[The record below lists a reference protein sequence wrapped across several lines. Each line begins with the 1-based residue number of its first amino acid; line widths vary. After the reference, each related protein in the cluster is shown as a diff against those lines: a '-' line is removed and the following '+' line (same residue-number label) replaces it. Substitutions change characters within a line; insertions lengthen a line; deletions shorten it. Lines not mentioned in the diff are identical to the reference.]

1 MKTRLPGI
9 DLLRTVAIFIMIIA
23 NASPY
28 LVEGIISYEFR
39 LFCSLAAPVF
49 IFLSGFVLEITIK
62 PGEKN
67 WAKWRNAGYLI
78 VTGAFIDSVI
88 WGIKP
93 FNTFDILYLIGFS
106 LLINLAIRNSSLAL
120 KVLSWLAIVLIHFV
134 LNTDVNY
141 RFTNSDILVG
151 NSLQAEHLFE
161 FKRLLFDGWFPL
173 FPWLSFSI
181 LGSIVGE
188 IYQKKWIN
196 SYAIFISILACAL
209 SSIYLVYNPI
219 LQDIRNGY
227 VELFYP
233 VELPYFLFTTTLT
246 LAVSMIAIQ
255 IQNLPTL
262 ISQLAK
268 LGEHSLFVYVIHTV
282 IISFVLQPLAKAD
295 IHINSV
301 YSYSI
306 FILIV
311 YILVKGLQ
319 FVLKKNYLEFI
330 PIPIRQILGL
340 R

>member
-62 PGEKN
+62 PGERN
-67 WAKWRNAGYLI
+67 WNKWRNAGYLI

-161 FKRLLFDGWFPL
+161 FKRLFFDGWFPI

-188 IYQKKWIN
+188 IYKKKWIN
-196 SYAIFISILACAL
+196 TYAIFFSILACAL

-255 IQNLPTL
+255 ILHLPKL

-268 LGEHSLFVYVIHTV
+268 LGEHSLFVYVIHTI

-301 YSYSI
+301 CSYSI

-311 YILVKGLQ
+311 YVLVKGLQ

-330 PIPIRQILGL
+330 PNPIRQILGL

>member
-1 MKTRLPGI
+1 
-9 DLLRTVAIFIMIIA
+9 
-23 NASPY
+23 
-28 LVEGIISYEFR
+28 LV
-39 LFCSLAAPVF
+39 
-49 IFLSGFVLEITIK
+49 
-62 PGEKN
+62 
-67 WAKWRNAGYLI
+67 
-78 VTGAFIDSVI
+78 
-88 WGIKP
+88 
-93 FNTFDILYLIGFS
+93 
-106 LLINLAIRNSSLAL
+106 IRNSSLAL

-141 RFTNSDILVG
+141 RFTNSDILIG

-161 FKRLLFDGWFPL
+161 FKRLFFDGWFPI

-196 SYAIFISILACAL
+196 TYAIFISILACAL
-209 SSIYLVYNPI
+209 SSIYLVSNPI
-219 LQDIRNGY
+219 MQEIRNGY

-255 IQNLPTL
+255 IRHLPKL